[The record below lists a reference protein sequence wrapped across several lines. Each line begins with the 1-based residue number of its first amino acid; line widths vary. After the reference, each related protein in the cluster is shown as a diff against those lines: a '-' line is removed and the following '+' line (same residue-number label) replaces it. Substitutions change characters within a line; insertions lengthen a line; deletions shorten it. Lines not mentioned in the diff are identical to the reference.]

1 MQGLF
6 RAATLR
12 VGAATAMAILAAVA
26 QPASA
31 ADGFNPV
38 ALGIGQLQAVAALL
52 SGTSHDKIV
61 PGSAGDFGRL
71 AADLFAA
78 ADPKAQ
84 GPVPADGTRLRL
96 SVSGDRTATT
106 DANLWGT
113 ATGDR
118 RDALNV
124 PRVGMDVS
132 LLPRTV
138 LSVGYSQDA
147 QGAARL
153 YTASL
158 GTRIWQAGG
167 DDNTALDVRASYA
180 QLTGVSHLR
189 LTTRSVEALLSRP
202 WGPLRAYAGA
212 GLVDGDARLG
222 GRFDFASQQ
231 TLSRLHAGGE
241 ATWGG
246 ARLTAE
252 VGVTGDRSWQA
263 LRLSYGF

>member
-1 MQGLF
+1 M
-6 RAATLR
+6 
-12 VGAATAMAILAAVA
+12 LAAAA
-26 QPASA
+26 QPAGA
-31 ADGFNPV
+31 ADGFNPI
-38 ALGIGQLQAVAALL
+38 AIGIGQLQAVAALL
-52 SGTSHDKIV
+52 SGASHDKIV

-138 LSVGYSQDA
+138 FGVGYSQDA

-180 QLTGVSHLR
+180 QLTGVNHLR

>member
-1 MQGLF
+1 M
-6 RAATLR
+6 
-12 VGAATAMAILAAVA
+12 LAAAA
-26 QPASA
+26 QPAGA
-31 ADGFNPV
+31 ADGFNPI
-38 ALGIGQLQAVAALL
+38 AIGIGQLQAVAALL
-52 SGTSHDKIV
+52 SGASHDKIV

-106 DANLWGT
+106 DASLWET
-113 ATGDR
+113 ATGAR
-118 RDALNV
+118 RDTLDV

-138 LSVGYSQDA
+138 FGVGYSQDA

-158 GTRIWQAGG
+158 GTCVWSGSG
-167 DDNTALDVRASYA
+167 DNSAALDFRVNYA
-180 QLTGVSHLR
+180 QVTGVNHLR

-252 VGVTGDRSWQA
+252 VGVTGDRTWQA